1 MKVKVLYFASLRGK
15 AGIKE
20 EAVSLVPGSSV
31 AVLLDQLAGQRPEI
45 AAHMNTVLVSINQE
59 FAYPEDLLSDGDEV
73 ALFPPVSGGSG
84 EGDFFALCTD
94 PLDVDAISA
103 RLVTPQA
110 GGVCAF
116 TGYVRGRTER
126 GDPRETSF
134 LEYEA
139 YRPMAETKLA
149 QIAAEMRARWPEVI
163 NIAIVQRT
171 GRVEPGEASVLVACS
186 AAHRDT
192 GIFEAARYGIDRLK
206 QIVPVWKKEVGPEG
220 ETWVE
225 GDYIPGE
232 ADRAT

>member
-20 EAVSLVPGSSV
+20 EAATLSQGSSV

-45 AAHMNTVLVSINQE
+45 AAHMNTVLVAINQE

-84 EGDFFALCTD
+84 EGDFFALCED

-103 RLVTPQA
+103 RLVTPQT

-126 GDPRETSF
+126 GEPHDTSF

-139 YRPMAETKLA
+139 YQPMAETKLT

-171 GRVEPGEASVLVACS
+171 GRLEPGEASVLVACS